1 MIYTDHSVETPP
13 ALLSPAPGIGR
24 ESVQLPLGEKPKYV
38 FRHRRI
44 SLEGGRILLR
54 LRRSPIV
61 EVEPAI
67 ALCRIINWELTI
79 PILEIDQISRLM
91 GRLFLEL
98 FSKSQ
103 LQQLTELEKA
113 QWIKILDDVDF
124 AAFSADFAAPR
135 YVEGKIQTKNPRVL
149 VEWHDGEEEYIPPTA
164 SVALDILNEGESF
177 GAFVKWGRDNKVE
190 TIERI
195 IILPEEW
202 QEQV

>member
-1 MIYTDHSVETPP
+1 MIYTDYSVEKPP

-24 ESVQLPLGEKPKYV
+24 ETVQLPLGEKPKYV

-44 SLEGGRILLR
+44 ALEGGRILLR
-54 LRRSPIV
+54 LRRNPIV
-61 EVEPAI
+61 EVEPAL

-79 PILEIDQISRLM
+79 PILEIDQISRRM

-103 LQQLTELEKA
+103 LQQLTASEKA

-124 AAFSADFAAPR
+124 AAFSTDVAAPR

-149 VEWHDGEEEYIPPTA
+149 VQWHDGEEEYIPP
-164 SVALDILNEGESF
+164 SVSATLDMLNSGENF
-177 GAFVKWGRDNKVE
+177 GAFVRWGRDSKVE
-190 TIERI
+190 TMERI
-195 IILPEEW
+195 IILPEE
-202 QEQV
+202 

>member
-1 MIYTDHSVETPP
+1 MIYTDYSVEKPP

-24 ESVQLPLGEKPKYV
+24 ETVQLPLGEKPKYV

-44 SLEGGRILLR
+44 ALEGGRILLR
-54 LRRSPIV
+54 LRRNPIV
-61 EVEPAI
+61 EVESAL

-79 PILEIDQISRLM
+79 PILEIDQISRRM

-103 LQQLTELEKA
+103 LQQLTASEKA

-124 AAFSADFAAPR
+124 AAFSTDVAAPR

-149 VEWHDGEEEYIPPTA
+149 VQWHDGEEEYIPPA
-164 SVALDILNEGESF
+164 VSAALDMLNSGENF
-177 GAFVKWGRDNKVE
+177 GAFVKWGRDSKVE
-190 TIERI
+190 TMERI

-202 QEQV
+202 QE